1 MSERPLLSR
10 LSWRVLLP
18 VAALIVT
25 ALALVMG
32 PVRQAVAQDGP
43 QAFAVY
49 TADNTTL
56 TLYKAEDV
64 PSVGDTYE
72 GHVVTNVFLI
82 DESDTYFGESPF
94 ADVANVVKNVE
105 VADCGDNKISPVSM
119 DHWFEDF
126 TNLIEVDGWE
136 YADTSQVTNMSYT
149 FSHTDLSNGVS
160 APELNTS
167 SVTNMSNMFSS
178 NKGLKTPDF
187 SYWDVSKVTDMSY
200 MFNNCTALS
209 APNFSN
215 WNPSS
220 VTTMKQMFYQC
231 TALTSLDFSGWNT
244 PELKNLSYAFFQ
256 DAALTSLDFEGW
268 SAPKISNLQSTFNQ
282 CSALTELDLSS
293 WGASKATDTSSTFLG
308 CTSLTTLDLSGI
320 GANGKYG
327 YTFDR
332 CPALSKVTLGA
343 GWSFGDTRSLL
354 PEAAGKLW
362 YKADADGNP
371 TGEGYTPDELAA
383 AWDGATMAGT
393 WVLSDAPAAELEAFA
408 VYCETDKTLT
418 LYKAS
423 DKPAEGGVYNNKAAT
438 RVFEI
443 DEQATRFSA
452 SPFADV
458 EDQVTKVIIAAP
470 ENADNKLTPKSMNR
484 WFYDFTSLE
493 QVDGWAN
500 ADTSQVTDMSY
511 MFYRCNL
518 SKGLDAPN
526 LNTSSVTDM
535 SNMFYGCKGLSSAT
549 GPDLSHWDVSNVTD
563 MSSMFRECTA
573 LQAPKTTGWDTS
585 SVTSMSYMFSG
596 CSSIVT
602 FDLTPWDLSSVKF
615 ANYMFSGCSALTTI
629 TLPDEDMASLTNAKN
644 MFNGCAALTTVNAS
658 TWVAPALTSAS
669 NMFYGCRAL
678 TSLDLSS
685 LGATALE
692 DTDGMFGG
700 CSALATLDL
709 SGIGIAEKP
718 IMSAMFTGCSALSE
732 VTLGADWSF
741 ADDRGALPSVEG
753 KLWYKLTDEGNP
765 AGTGYTGDDL
775 ATEWD
780 GATMAGTWVLSE
792 PISEPVVPEAFAIY
806 DSSDKSLTIYKASD
820 KPEVGDTYHGK
831 TVSQIFD
838 INEETEW
845 FNQTPFY
852 SAKDSIEKV
861 VFAEPEDPNNKI
873 APVACES
880 GLTASLV

>member
-1 MSERPLLSR
+1 MKASPLAHLSKWRR
-10 LSWRVLLP
+10 LAPVVALLV
-18 VAALIVT
+18 VAF
-25 ALALVMG
+25 ALVAG
-32 PVRQAVAQDGP
+32 PVSQALAQDGP

-72 GHVVTNVFLI
+72 GHVVTNVFPI

-136 YADTSQVTNMSYT
+136 YADTSRVTNMSYM
-149 FSHTDLSNGVS
+149 FSFTNLSGGLS

-167 SVTNMSNMFSS
+167 SVTNMSNMFSY

-187 SYWDVSKVTDMSY
+187 SHWDVSKVTDMSY

-293 WGASKATDTSSTFLG
+293 WGASKVTDTSSTFLG
-308 CTSLTTLDLSGI
+308 CTSLATLDLSGI

-327 YTFDR
+327 YTFDQ
-332 CPALSKVTLGA
+332 CAALSKVTFGE
-343 GWSFGDTRSLL
+343 GWSFKEDDSLL
-354 PEAAGKLW
+354 PETAGKLW
-362 YKADADGNP
+362 FKADADGNP
-371 TGEGYTPDELAA
+371 TGDGYTPDELAA

-393 WVLSDAPAAELEAFA
+393 WVLGDAPAAELEAFA

-423 DKPAEGGVYNNKAAT
+423 NKPAEGGVYNNKAAT

-458 EDQVTKVIIAAP
+458 KDQVTKVIIAAP
-470 ENADNKLTPKSMNR
+470 ESADNKLTPKSMNR
-484 WFYDFTSLE
+484 WFYNFTSLE

-526 LNTSSVTDM
+526 LNTSSVTNM

-563 MSSMFRECTA
+563 MSSMFRPRAGTPPRWRTCPTCSA
-573 LQAPKTTGWDTS
+573 AAPRSSRSTSPRGTSATS
-585 SVTSMSYMFSG
+585 SLR
-596 CSSIVT
+596 I
-602 FDLTPWDLSSVKF
+602 
-615 ANYMFSGCSALTTI
+615 ACSAAAPSSPRSRCRMRTW
-629 TLPDEDMASLTNAKN
+629 SLSPAQMSCSTDAPPSRRSTPPP
-644 MFNGCAALTTVNAS
+644 GLHPRSPARRTCSISAA
-658 TWVAPALTSAS
+658 P
-669 NMFYGCRAL
+669 
-678 TSLDLSS
+678 
-685 LGATALE
+685 
-692 DTDGMFGG
+692 
-700 CSALATLDL
+700 
-709 SGIGIAEKP
+709 
-718 IMSAMFTGCSALSE
+718 
-732 VTLGADWSF
+732 
-741 ADDRGALPSVEG
+741 
-753 KLWYKLTDEGNP
+753 
-765 AGTGYTGDDL
+765 
-775 ATEWD
+775 
-780 GATMAGTWVLSE
+780 
-792 PISEPVVPEAFAIY
+792 
-806 DSSDKSLTIYKASD
+806 
-820 KPEVGDTYHGK
+820 
-831 TVSQIFD
+831 
-838 INEETEW
+838 
-845 FNQTPFY
+845 
-852 SAKDSIEKV
+852 
-861 VFAEPEDPNNKI
+861 
-873 APVACES
+873 
-880 GLTASLV
+880 

>member
-1 MSERPLLSR
+1 MKASPLAHLSKWRR
-10 LSWRVLLP
+10 LAPVVALLV
-18 VAALIVT
+18 VAF
-25 ALALVMG
+25 ALVAG
-32 PVRQAVAQDGP
+32 PVSQALAQDGP

-56 TLYKAEDV
+56 TLYKAEEV

-72 GHVVTNVFLI
+72 GHVVTNVFTI

-136 YADTSQVTNMSYT
+136 YADTSRVTNMSYM
-149 FSHTDLSNGVS
+149 FSFTNLSGGLS

-167 SVTNMSNMFSS
+167 SVTNMSNMFSY

-187 SYWDVSKVTDMSY
+187 SHWDVSKVTDMSY

-231 TALTSLDFSGWNT
+231 AALN
-244 PELKNLSYAFFQ
+244 AFFQ

-293 WGASKATDTSSTFLG
+293 WGASKVTDTSSTFLG

-393 WVLSDAPAAELEAFA
+393 WVLGNAPAAELEAFA
-408 VYCETDKTLT
+408 VYSSTDNTLT

-423 DKPAEGGVYNNKAAT
+423 NKPAEGGVYNNKAAT
-438 RVFEI
+438 RVFDI
-443 DEQATRFSA
+443 DEQATHFSA

-458 EDQVTKVIIAAP
+458 KDQVTKVIIAAP

-500 ADTSQVTDMSY
+500 ADTSQATDMSY

-573 LQAPKTTGWDTS
+573 LQAPKTSGWDTS
-585 SVTSMSYMFSG
+585 SVENMSDMFRG

-602 FDLTPWDLSSVKF
+602 FDLTPWNLGNVEF
-615 ANYMFSGCSALTTI
+615 ANRMFSGCSKLTTI
-629 TLPDEDMASLTNAKN
+629 TLPDENMA
-644 MFNGCAALTTVNAS
+644 
-658 TWVAPALTSAS
+658 ALTSAKE
-669 NMFYGCRAL
+669 MFYRCGAL
-678 TSLDLSS
+678 TSLDLSN
-685 LGATALE
+685 LGAAALE
-692 DTDGMFGG
+692 DTDGMFSG

-718 IMSAMFTGCSALSE
+718 IMSAMFTGCSALSK

-741 ADDRGALPSVEG
+741 ADGRGALPSVEG
-753 KLWYKLTDEGNP
+753 KLWYKADAEGNP
-765 AGTGYTGDDL
+765 AGTGYAGDEL

-780 GATMAGTWVLSE
+780 GARWPAPGSLSTRSG
-792 PISEPVVPEAFAIY
+792 PRPLPLPSTARTTSPSPSTRQATSPLA
-806 DSSDKSLTIYKASD
+806 T
-820 KPEVGDTYHGK
+820 
-831 TVSQIFD
+831 
-838 INEETEW
+838 
-845 FNQTPFY
+845 TPT
-852 SAKDSIEKV
+852 
-861 VFAEPEDPNNKI
+861 
-873 APVACES
+873 
-880 GLTASLV
+880 TARR